1 METNT
6 DNKKVQYIVVSKTKS
21 PEDAKRKLEE
31 KKAEDYVS
39 EISASDSKMSLSQ
52 GTFMHVLWL

>member
-39 EISASDSKMSLSQ
+39 EISASD
-52 GTFMHVLWL
+52 